1 MIPLFKKL
9 YADQRGMGLA
19 LIIILTAYIFII
31 GSSALALSISSR
43 RNAGL
48 EICRQ
53 KAYYTA
59 EAGIEQAFSLI
70 SFGRIDLS
78 ALDSAETVNFVPYYI
93 AADYADGQIGYVKAS
108 RAGDSEE
115 QLTITMESLGIFQQ
129 ARCVLKVEAE
139 ISPSAKPPSLYTIR
153 VLSWKVNE

>member
-1 MIPLFKKL
+1 MKRIFT
-9 YADQRGMGLA
+9 DQRGMGLA

-48 EICRQ
+48 EICRL

-59 EAGIEQAFSLI
+59 EAGIEQAFSI
-70 SFGRIDLS
+70 IRSGRIDLS
-78 ALDSAETVNFVPYYI
+78 AVDSAETVNFIPDYI
-93 AADYADGQIGYVKAS
+93 AADYAGGQIGYVKAS
-108 RAGDSEE
+108 RVGDNEE
-115 QLTITMESLGIFQQ
+115 QLIITIESLGIFQQ
-129 ARCVLKVEAE
+129 TRCVLRVEAG
-139 ISPSAKPPSLYTIR
+139 ISPSTEPPSLYTIR

>member
-1 MIPLFKKL
+1 MKRIFT
-9 YADQRGMGLA
+9 DQRGMGLA

-48 EICRQ
+48 EICRL

-59 EAGIEQAFSLI
+59 EAGIEQAFSI
-70 SFGRIDLS
+70 IRSGRIDLS
-78 ALDSAETVNFVPYYI
+78 AVDSAETVNFIPDYI
-93 AADYADGQIGYVKAS
+93 AADYAGGLIGYVKAF

-115 QLTITMESLGIFQQ
+115 KYIITMESLGIFQQ
-129 ARCVLKVEAE
+129 ARCVLRVEAE
-139 ISPSAKPPSLYTIR
+139 ISSSADPPSLYKIR

>member
-1 MIPLFKKL
+1 
-9 YADQRGMGLA
+9 MGLA

-59 EAGIEQAFSLI
+59 EAGIEQAFSI
-70 SFGRIDLS
+70 IRSGRIDLS
-78 ALDSAETVNFVPYYI
+78 AVGSSETVNLVPDYI
-93 AADYADGQIGYVKAS
+93 SADYAGGMIGYVKVS

-115 QLTITMESLGIFQQ
+115 QYSITMESLGIFQQ
-129 ARCVLKVEAE
+129 ARCILRVEAE
-139 ISPSAKPPSLYTIR
+139 INSPADPPSLYTIR
-153 VLSWKVNE
+153 VLSWKVNQ